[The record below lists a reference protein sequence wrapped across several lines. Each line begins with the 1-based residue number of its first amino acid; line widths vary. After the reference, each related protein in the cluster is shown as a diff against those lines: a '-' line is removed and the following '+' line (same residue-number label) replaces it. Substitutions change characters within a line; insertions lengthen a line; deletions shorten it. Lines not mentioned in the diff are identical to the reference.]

1 MTAPIIWPTTPLQR
15 GLLSTPAPYVGQARI
30 ALSAPLAPATLA
42 RAAAAL
48 LRHYPQ
54 LGAGFIVDA
63 DVEPTQFITAVDPR
77 IRSTSLGEVTAAEAQ
92 AQVAAI
98 AAAEAGEG
106 FDLSDPPLLRWH
118 LIAAGCRSVL
128 LLTAH
133 HAVLDAWSMPLL
145 LSEFARLGS
154 STPGPAPQTCDYSEH
169 LAQLHRADRSA
180 AAAFWADEL
189 AHLPEMPRPQWLGSE
204 SAAGEGAGA
213 ARLSCE
219 STFSPGRTAALA
231 ARARDMG
238 TTPAALLRGCV
249 SLAVDW
255 LSGAVG
261 TPIVIPVHGRGS
273 GLAGVENTPG
283 LFTDSVLAA
292 HCAAPG
298 PLAEVLSSLE
308 TAWNAG
314 LPHHHIG
321 LSGILRTLGIADPAG
336 VLYTHETAGARA
348 QAQLRDA
355 DSGDIELTLVD
366 VVDATHYPVEVTSVL
381 SAAACDAG
389 EGSSAGGEGPS
400 DAGDE
405 PSDAASALSIRVE
418 VASHCA
424 AGSERRL
431 LTAVETL
438 LSTLLEDP
446 HRPLSSID
454 LRTDEDRRIQA
465 SALSGCTAEPGEA
478 GSALIGP
485 GPAEREPLPRGSA
498 GSGQAGAEISGAPPA
513 PSLLP
518 EAFFAAC
525 AAHPEKPALISDDQ
539 TLTFSELA
547 AQVTAR
553 RAQLQT
559 AVPVRAGRRRPL
571 CALQLPRSVE
581 AITALLASLTA
592 GFTTL
597 VLDPQTPAR
606 RREEVL
612 DELAADL
619 LLDPTGLVL
628 RAAANPNSTAGSAPG
643 TPADRP
649 VTGTDTAFVVLT
661 SGSTGRPKPVAVPHN
676 AMAALL
682 AHHRRQLWTEDVEV
696 IAHTNALHFDAHWDA
711 LLGLFDARTVRLV
724 DTQTLL
730 DPHALAALLNRER
743 IDYLDLGPALWASHL
758 AVGLLTTLPAVC
770 VAGGEAFPPQLW
782 AQMRQLTGCDTT
794 AETADSAGSAAAAA
808 PGDTPPPAAADAPLP
823 AVGAHLSAAGDARP
837 SAPRVLNAYGPTEN
851 TVDAFI
857 ADVRASAQP
866 RVGRVVGG
874 TTAAVLDPWL
884 RPVAVGCAGELY
896 LSGAQLAH
904 GYLGRPA
911 LTAERFVADPF
922 GPTGSRLYRT
932 GDHAWIDPSGS
943 LALLGRADDQLS
955 INGFRIEPGEIT
967 AALTGLPGIR
977 HAHAAAVSHP
987 RGGKR
992 LVAWVQQEP
1001 HAPSSDPEA
1010 VRRGLREL
1018 LPPPLIP
1025 AAVLSVE
1032 TFPLTSSGKI
1042 DVPALPLP
1050 DWARLDSA
1058 STADTAAATA
1068 SAAAAVCDA
1077 SAYVLGRADAQQSL
1091 RGLGGDSISAIRVS
1105 ARLRRCGW
1113 ALDAGTLLSA
1123 GTLAEAATAAV
1134 AIPLSAPDTADSTP
1148 AAIEAPAELRSMLP
1162 AGTQVREKLPLSGML
1177 TGMYAMSMRAGSEDP
1192 YRTATL
1198 LRVEAGTAD
1207 QLAQPRLEAAWD
1219 AVLAAHPAL
1228 RSVIAQGSDEVP
1240 AAYTTDPG
1248 HTVHHVIDAAAATEP
1263 ADLEALRSRA
1273 LERAISGQSLADGRL
1288 ICAVWLRPPQRR
1300 AGDPVAVELALG
1312 VHHLLA
1318 DGWTTPLLAESFEK
1332 ALRGEPLPV
1341 DTGWAQY
1348 LCWCAAQDTSAW
1360 EAEWRQL
1367 FSGPAVR
1374 TIVMPSAGPDPAGS
1388 AGTSNPVGASEQTR
1402 ARAQQAA
1409 AQPARQRTRVSAVW
1423 QPEAHI
1429 TAAMHAAA
1437 QRMDITQA
1445 AAIQAAWAR
1454 TLSETTGAQQVVFE
1468 LTSAGRDVPID
1479 GIERAVGAFLT
1490 TRPVL
1495 ADASAPAGQ
1504 LCTTLMQQAARTERA
1519 AHLGSGAVARLTGA
1533 ACDSLLVI
1541 EAAHA
1546 TIADRTPEPESRQ
1559 GPARVVP
1566 LRGADA
1572 SGYPVTLT
1580 RFETADG
1587 PAFELELDAAGAAAA
1602 EAEALL
1608 ARFARQLT
1616 AVLGLPAGTQDPV
1629 FSCTPET
1636 PPRPAAD
1643 DPAAAAAMAAQREV
1657 AQPSSAVSVPG
1668 EHIEQVRSA
1677 MAAVLGAGDHAFAAE
1692 DDFFAS
1698 GGDSILVMSVVG
1710 ALRRAGCAVEISDI
1724 FEART
1729 PAALAARVSFGTPA
1743 TGPADCSP
1751 PAQQLASGAQ
1761 PSSGAQSSAG
1771 AEIAAETPAEAAQ
1784 PVALTPALRWYAAH
1798 IGRSDDHF
1806 LQLRTLRI
1814 PAGLTDDELRGAVR
1828 TLVIR
1833 HEALRLR
1840 LRGTE
1845 ACVVGAAALDDG
1857 LLLSTAA
1864 DAPQDELTMLRTAAA
1879 TLDPAAGRLVTAV
1892 RTRADRLVL
1901 IAHHLGVDAVSWPVL
1916 IAELRAAAHGD
1927 QLPRAESFH
1936 AAAAALDAAAGQLRP
1951 QGHGARALFDR
1962 MRAADGAS
1970 APAAQAHLQL
1980 RTVGTARQ
1988 RTTRLSPSA
1997 TAALLRH
2004 AAAGIPV
2011 DVQLAAAAARTAETG
2026 LVVEFEGHGRP
2037 LSPTG
2042 DSRDHIDFASVVGW
2056 FTQTWPV
2063 PLPHAAQLSPA
2074 EHLHSCASR
2083 CATLAAF
2090 ADALALTGAAD
2101 DVQADLLVNFLGRE
2115 GSAET
2120 PAADGAP
2127 AEWTVAEDAADGED
2141 ALGSGRSLPAS
2152 HPWELNAGLDGEE
2165 LVLRWQCA
2173 LPDVDDAAVDARIA
2187 AVTAALND
2195 SADLSLGPTGDG
2207 GPSAG
2212 SGGPVLDLAGASA
2225 AQLARLQAAGV
2236 DGLWPLTAAQTGIAL
2251 ESLGDEHSRYLAR
2264 TDLELTGAMSTA
2276 ALRRA
2281 VTAVAADEPALR
2293 MRLTQLG
2300 GRHVL
2305 TSRAEA
2311 TPDFRIFTS
2320 RAAAEGWL
2328 AAPLDVSS
2336 HPLTRWAFVC
2346 GTDGAPHRLVLLDH
2360 HLVLDGWSVPLV
2372 IEALFARY
2380 RAELEDTH
2388 RERAR
2393 AAEPE
2398 QHRLTSAGGH
2408 QPTDRSSLAAH
2419 PLTRHTL
2426 HRQTRGRSR
2435 RELERWDA
2443 VLPRRAGA
2451 LLPATDSAH
2460 ATLSAPLPDCIGSVA
2475 QRFELSQAEA
2485 VTAAWTALL
2494 AAVTGADE
2502 VITGMVV
2509 AGRSHADAGT
2519 IGMLLHTVPVGAR
2532 FGAQDLG
2539 STLTGVTDA
2548 TRLALTI
2555 PEAPLTE
2562 LARRRSAPALFDTL
2576 IVVEN
2581 YPTAQRTQLAP
2592 GLQLTAV
2599 DGSDDTHYP
2608 LALTVE
2614 FDTENPAGTADAP
2627 DAPHAPGAACQDGR
2641 AGHAGL
2647 AEHSDREAHA
2657 NQTVQVGRAGRAGV
2671 LRLDYPTELI
2681 TAQTAESLL
2690 SGVTAALAFLQTAPA
2705 ETPTSELIS
2714 AVRAV
2719 LTPAA
2724 TTLGAVASAPDPA
2737 TVSEAASPV
2746 TDSAPDPAPRVS
2758 PDALAAVTEA
2768 LTAALG
2774 HRPAADDDFFSL
2786 GGDSLSAM
2794 AVITALRAAGWKLT
2808 AAQIFAHPTARAMA
2822 AAAAPLKAPT
2832 PSSASAPALPQTDLD
2847 AAGRD
2852 ALAALLSK
2860 IETP

>member
-1 MTAPIIWPTTPLQR
+1 MTTPIIWPTTPLQR

-454 LRTDEDRRIQA
+454 LRTDEDRRIQT
-465 SALSGCTAEPGEA
+465 SALGGGTAEPGEA

-485 GPAEREPLPRGSA
+485 GPAEREPLPRGPA

-559 AVPVRAGRRRPL
+559 AVPVRTGRRRPL

-628 RAAANPNSTAGSAPG
+628 RAAADPNSTAGSAPG

-661 SGSTGRPKPVAVPHN
+661 SGSTGRPKPVAVPHD

-711 LLGLFDARTVRLV
+711 LLGLFEARTVRLL

-758 AVGLLTTLPAVC
+758 AAGLLTTLPAVC

-782 AQMRQLTGCDTT
+782 TQMRQLTGCDTT

-823 AVGAHLSAAGDARP
+823 AAGAHLSAAGEARP

-857 ADVRASAQP
+857 ADVRDSAQP

-884 RPVAVGCAGELY
+884 RPVAVGCEGELY
-896 LSGAQLAH
+896 LGGTQLAH

-911 LTAERFVADPF
+911 LTAERFTAAP
-922 GPTGSRLYRT
+922 GGARLYRT
-932 GDHAWIDPSGS
+932 GDRAWIDPAGS

-967 AALTGLPGIR
+967 AALTRLPGIR
-977 HAHAAAVSHP
+977 HAHAAAVDHP
-987 RGGKR
+987 SGGRR
-992 LVAWVQQEP
+992 LVAWVQPEPQEP
-1001 HAPSSDPEA
+1001 FSDPEA

-1025 AAVLSVE
+1025 SAVLSVDA
-1032 TFPLTSSGKI
+1032 FPLTSSAKI
-1042 DVPALPLP
+1042 DVRALPLP
-1050 DWARLDSA
+1050 VWARPGNTNA
-1058 STADTAAATA
+1058 ADAGSATA
-1068 SAAAAVCDA
+1068 SAAAAVCEA
-1077 SAYVLGRADAQQSL
+1077 TAQVIGRADARLSL
-1091 RGLGGDSISAIRVS
+1091 RSLGGDSISAIRVS
-1105 ARLRRCGW
+1105 AWLRRSGW
-1113 ALDAGTLLSA
+1113 ALEAGALLSA
-1123 GTLAEAATAAV
+1123 DTLAEAAAAAV
-1134 AIPLSAPDTADSTP
+1134 PVVSDAPDSTADIAPAGGEVP
-1148 AAIEAPAELRSMLP
+1148 AAIEIPAELRAVLP
-1162 AGTQVREKLPLSGML
+1162 AGVQVSEKLPLSGTL
-1177 TGMYAMSMRAGSEDP
+1177 TGMFAMSMRAGAADP

-1198 LRVEAGTAD
+1198 LRVEADTAD
-1207 QLAQPRLEAAWD
+1207 QLTQPRVEAAWD

-1228 RSVIAQGSDEVP
+1228 RSVIAQGSDAVP
-1240 AAYTTDPG
+1240 AAFTTDPG
-1248 HTVHHVIDAAAATEP
+1248 RMVHHVIDAADAATEP
-1263 ADLEALRSRA
+1263 ADLDALRTTA
-1273 LERAISGQSLADGRL
+1273 VERAISEQSLADGHL
-1288 ICAVWLRPPQRR
+1288 ICAVWLRLPQRS
-1300 AGDPVAVELALG
+1300 AADPVAVELALG

-1348 LCWCAAQDTSAW
+1348 LRWCAAQDTSEW
-1360 EAEWRQL
+1360 EAEWREL
-1367 FSGPAVR
+1367 FRGPVVR
-1374 TIVMPSAGPDPAGS
+1374 TIVMPA
-1388 AGTSNPVGASEQTR
+1388 AGTEASGQASATGQVGASEQEGASEQPGAPEEAGISEQARRRTR
-1402 ARAQQAA
+1402 ARA
-1409 AQPARQRTRVSAVW
+1409 VW
-1423 QPEAHI
+1423 QPDACF
-1429 TAAMHAAA
+1429 TAAMQTAA

-1454 TLSETTGAQQVVFE
+1454 ALSETTGAQQVVFD

-1495 ADASAPAGQ
+1495 ADASIPADR
-1504 LCTTLMQQAARTERA
+1504 LCTTLMRQTARTERA
-1519 AHLGSGAVARLTGA
+1519 AHLGGGAIAGLTGTA
-1533 ACDSLLVI
+1533 SDSLLVI

-1546 TIADRTPEPESRQ
+1546 SIAGRAPGQESQ
-1559 GPARVVP
+1559 AGLPRVVP
-1566 LRGADA
+1566 VRGADA

-1580 RFETADG
+1580 RFESPDG
-1587 PAFELELDAAGAAAA
+1587 PAFELELDAPGAAAA
-1602 EAEALL
+1602 AAEALL

-1616 AVLGLPAGTQDPV
+1616 AVLGLPSEAGDSEFSSTQESPAGLVAGDLVSAERVAAGPSAADPV
-1629 FSCTPET
+1629 PADRDVDPSGTTARVQREHVEQA
-1636 PPRPAAD
+1636 RRVMAAALGASADALAAD
-1643 DPAAAAAMAAQREV
+1643 
-1657 AQPSSAVSVPG
+1657 
-1668 EHIEQVRSA
+1668 
-1677 MAAVLGAGDHAFAAE
+1677 

-1710 ALRRAGCAVEISDI
+1710 ALRRAGCTVEISDI
-1724 FEART
+1724 FDART
-1729 PAALAARVSFGTPA
+1729 PAALAARISFGTPA
-1743 TGPADCSP
+1743 T
-1751 PAQQLASGAQ
+1751 
-1761 PSSGAQSSAG
+1761 
-1771 AEIAAETPAEAAQ
+1771 AAEAVAEAVQ
-1784 PVALTPALRWYAAH
+1784 PVPLTPALRWYAAH
-1798 IGRSDDHF
+1798 IGDSADHF

-1814 PAGLTDDELRGAVR
+1814 PADLTDSQLRRALH
-1828 TLVIR
+1828 TLVSR

-1845 ACVVGAAALDDG
+1845 ACVLPAERLEDGPLFSTAVAAPDDDLSALRAAA
-1857 LLLSTAA
+1857 AA
-1864 DAPQDELTMLRTAAA
+1864 
-1879 TLDPAAGRLVTAV
+1879 LDPAAGRLLTAV

-1916 IAELRAAAHGD
+1916 IAELRAVAHGE
-1927 QLPRAESFH
+1927 QLPPAESFC
-1936 AAAAALDAAAGQLRP
+1936 AAALALDAAADQLRP
-1951 QGHGARALFDR
+1951 QAHGVRALFDR
-1962 MRAADGAS
+1962 MQAADGAPAPEANAPQQLS
-1970 APAAQAHLQL
+1970 A
-1980 RTVGTARQ
+1980 VGAARQ
-1988 RTTRLSPSA
+1988 RTVRLSRAA
-1997 TAALLRH
+1997 TAALLH
-2004 AAAGIPV
+2004 LAAAGTPV
-2011 DVQLAAAAARTAETG
+2011 DVQLAAAVARTADTG

-2037 LSPTG
+2037 LASTG
-2042 DSRDHIDFASVVGW
+2042 DPRDHIDFASVVGW

-2063 PLPHAAQLSPA
+2063 PLPPAAQLNPA
-2074 EHLHSCASR
+2074 AHLRSCASR
-2083 CATLAAF
+2083 CATLTAF
-2090 ADALALTGAAD
+2090 ADALALTGAAED
-2101 DVQADLLVNFLGRE
+2101 IRADLLVNFLGRE
-2115 GSAET
+2115 GSADT
-2120 PAADGAP
+2120 SPAGEASADWTIADGA
-2127 AEWTVAEDAADGED
+2127 ADCED

-2152 HPWELNAGLDGEE
+2152 HPWELNAGLDGEQ

-2173 LPDVDDAAVDARIA
+2173 DPALDDAAVDARIA
-2187 AVTAALND
+2187 AVAAALED
-2195 SADLSLGPTGDG
+2195 SANPGICAGHGPDPGRTVGDPTCDGDPDLGFGN
-2207 GPSAG
+2207 
-2212 SGGPVLDLAGASA
+2212 PVLDLVGATA
-2225 AQLARLQAAGV
+2225 PQLARLQAEGV

-2251 ESLGDEHSRYLAR
+2251 ESLGDEHGRYLAR
-2264 TDLELTGAMSTA
+2264 TDLELTGPIDIA
-2276 ALRRA
+2276 ALQRA
-2281 VTAVAADEPALR
+2281 ATAVAAGEPALR

-2300 GRHVL
+2300 NRHVL
-2305 TSRAEA
+2305 ASLAQA
-2311 TPDFRIFTS
+2311 TPDFRVFTS
-2320 RAAAEGWL
+2320 HAAAEAWL
-2328 AAPLDVSS
+2328 AEPFDVTSD
-2336 HPLTRWAFVC
+2336 PLTRWAFVHGSA
-2346 GTDGAPHRLVLLDH
+2346 GTPHRLALLDH
-2360 HLVLDGWSVPLV
+2360 HLVLDGWSVPLLV
-2372 IEALFARY
+2372 DALFTCY
-2380 RAELEDTH
+2380 RAELESAPH
-2388 RERAR
+2388 GRERAGG
-2393 AAEPE
+2393 P
-2398 QHRLTSAGGH
+2398 QHHRPTSRSSS
-2408 QPTDRSSLAAH
+2408 TDRNRGTGRSALSAH
-2419 PLTRHTL
+2419 PLTRHIL
-2426 HRQTRGRSR
+2426 IRQARGQNHH
-2435 RELERWDA
+2435 ELQRWDA
-2443 VLPRRAGA
+2443 ALPRRAGA
-2451 LLPATDSAH
+2451 LISAVDSAH
-2460 ATLSAPLPDCIGSVA
+2460 ATLSAPLPACIASA
-2475 QRFELSQAEA
+2475 ARRLQLSQAEA

-2494 AAVTGADE
+2494 AAVADADE

-2509 AGRSHADAGT
+2509 SGRSHTDAET
-2519 IGMLLHTVPVGAR
+2519 IGMLLQTVPVGAC
-2532 FGAQDLG
+2532 FGGQNLG
-2539 STLTGVTDA
+2539 STLTGLTAA
-2548 TRLALTI
+2548 TRLALTT

-2562 LARRRSAPALFDTL
+2562 LARRRSAPTLFDTL

-2581 YPTAQRTQLAP
+2581 YPTPHRTQVAP
-2592 GLQLTAV
+2592 GVQLGAV

-2614 FDTENPAGTADAP
+2614 FDTDDPRDQAD
-2627 DAPHAPGAACQDGR
+2627 
-2641 AGHAGL
+2641 
-2647 AEHSDREAHA
+2647 
-2657 NQTVQVGRAGRAGV
+2657 RAGV
-2671 LRLDYPTELI
+2671 LRLDYPSELI
-2681 TAQTAESLL
+2681 DAQTAESLL
-2690 SGVTAALAFLQTAPA
+2690 AGVSAALQFLHTAPA
-2705 ETPTSELIS
+2705 EAPSGELIA

-2719 LTPAA
+2719 LAPTARALTATASGTGPAS
-2724 TTLGAVASAPDPA
+2724 GPDPA
-2737 TVSEAASPV
+2737 TASGPAGSQ
-2746 TDSAPDPAPRVS
+2746 TSA
-2758 PDALAAVTEA
+2758 DAFAAVTEA
-2768 LTAALG
+2768 LTDALG
-2774 HRPAADDDFFSL
+2774 RRLEPEDDFFSL
-2786 GGDSLSAM
+2786 GGDSLTAM

-2808 AAQIFAHPTARAMA
+2808 AAQVFTHPTPRAMA
-2822 AAAAPLKAPT
+2822 SAAAPLET
-2832 PSSASAPALPQTDLD
+2832 PEPSREASPAVPDAALD
-2847 AAGRD
+2847 AAGHD
-2852 ALAALLSK
+2852 ALAALLAK
-2860 IETP
+2860 IEIP